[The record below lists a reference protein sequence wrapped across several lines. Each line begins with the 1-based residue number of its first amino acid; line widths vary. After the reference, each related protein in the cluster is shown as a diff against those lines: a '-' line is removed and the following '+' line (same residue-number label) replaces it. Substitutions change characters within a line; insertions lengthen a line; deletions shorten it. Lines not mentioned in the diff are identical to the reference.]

1 MSCQTKKFTNRL
13 RKDMSRPNSFVRIPK
28 ERVGV
33 LIGPDGAVKRDIEQR
48 LQVKLEID
56 SEAGGIEI
64 ILDENSTDPSLV
76 LRAKDVV
83 TAIGRGF
90 APEQVQRLLRGEEAI
105 FDFIDLRNVF
115 GRSDSDIR
123 RVKSRIIGMN
133 GKTRKTIE
141 ELTEADVVIY
151 GHTVGIIGN
160 FEEAD
165 AARNAIQMIIQGSEH
180 HTVYTF
186 LQKKRREIKKQKLEL
201 WEKPEGEK

>member
-1 MSCQTKKFTNRL
+1 
-13 RKDMSRPNSFVRIPK
+13 MSRPNSFVRIPK

-33 LIGPDGAVKRDIEQR
+33 LIGPEGTVKRDIEER

-56 SEAGGIEI
+56 SEAGGVEI
-64 ILDENSTDPSLV
+64 ILDEKSTDPSLV

-90 APEQVQRLLRGEEAI
+90 APDQATRLIRNENAI
-105 FDFIDLRNVF
+105 FDFIDLRVIF

-123 RVKSRIIGMN
+123 RIKSRIIGMN
-133 GKTRKTIE
+133 GKTRRTIE

-160 FEEAD
+160 FEEVD
-165 AARNAIQMIIQGSEH
+165 AARNAVQMIIQGSEH
-180 HTVYTF
+180 HTVYNF
-186 LQKKRREIKKQKLEL
+186 LQKKRRELKKQKLEL
-201 WEKPEGEK
+201 WEKPEGER